1 MCIEEGV
8 PLGRAA
14 GQVCTRTPAA
24 LEPRRRDQER
34 GRCLHPHGPHRG
46 SLQNPGLGSEIHA
59 VSTQN
64 QTAFSRLLSLTTQ
77 LFSPSLDSHP
87 IPSLFLQIAKA
98 MLLSWENTSGAGRQA
113 AAAAGAAAA
122 LAPKTPANHCG
133 RDSSRYP
140 PSVPASSQET
150 RAAA

>member
-1 MCIEEGV
+1 MS
-8 PLGRAA
+8 LGRAA

-24 LEPRRRDQER
+24 LEPRGRDQER
-34 GRCLHPHGPHRG
+34 GRCLHPHGTHRG
-46 SLQNPGLGSEIHA
+46 SLQNPRLGSESPP

-64 QTAFSRLLSLTTQ
+64 QTAFSRLSSLTTQ

-87 IPSLFLQIAKA
+87 IPSLFLQVAKA
-98 MLLSWENTSGAGRQA
+98 TLLRWENSSGAGRQA

-122 LAPKTPANHCG
+122 LAPQTPANHCSP
-133 RDSSRYP
+133 DSSRCP
-140 PSVPASSQET
+140 PSVPPSSRET